1 MLSGSCLEKLTV
13 FCIFMQHDVRPVL
26 RIIVA
31 KDAGC
36 ARCCRRGHRYT
47 GLLETFIYFSI
58 IAREKLNLEFPQ
70 LIDLLEERS
79 KQHHVRSK
87 SSWEVE
93 EPRRGLLQQE
103 PQGCLLATM
112 LKINGIHVLINF

>member
-1 MLSGSCLEKLTV
+1 MLSGSCLEKLTM

-58 IAREKLNLEFPQ
+58 IAREKLNLELPQ

-87 SSWEVE
+87 SSWEAE
-93 EPRRGLLQQE
+93 ESRRGLLQQDHKDAYLL
-103 PQGCLLATM
+103 PCL
-112 LKINGIHVLINF
+112 K